1 MCLLVCRILAVEV
14 DEANATLNNNWNLLS
29 RGLDNT
35 NEAMKKTNTKTQQLM
50 AEEEETMTEP
60 RIYLDEG
67 QHVSEEKLMVV
78 SQGAT

>member
-1 MCLLVCRILAVEV
+1 
-14 DEANATLNNNWNLLS
+14 
-29 RGLDNT
+29 
-35 NEAMKKTNTKTQQLM
+35 M

>member
-29 RGLDNT
+29 RGLDDT
-35 NEAMKKTNTKTQQLM
+35 NEAMKKTKKTQQLM

-67 QHVSEEKLMVV
+67 QQVSEEKLMVV